1 MSHLKLKKSVPSGT
15 IILDRPDKHN
25 ALRRVTLIE
34 LQQAFQDFH
43 LEKSVRAVIL
53 TGAAGSF
60 CSGLDLEEIRDT
72 AKEKHAW
79 DVWHQDAL
87 NYRSLIDS
95 MLRFPKPIIAAVNG
109 PALGAGAALVMASDL
124 VIAGTSATL
133 GIPDARRGLVSGL
146 TIALTSF
153 RLGGSFTARLALN
166 GEPIDAAEGHRL
178 GAFHEV
184 VADNMVWARAQE
196 IATSVAESSAEAILL
211 TKRLLNETIGE
222 TLMDTQLGAAAAT
235 SATSRTTDSATEG
248 VSAFLEKRTPKWE

>member
-1 MSHLKLKKSVPSGT
+1 MSHLKLKKNVPSGT
-15 IILDRPDKHN
+15 IIVDRPDKHN

-34 LQQAFQDFH
+34 LQQALQDFH

-53 TGAAGSF
+53 TGSAGSF
-60 CSGLDLEEIRDT
+60 CSGIDLEEIQET

-79 DVWHQDAL
+79 EVWHEDAL
-87 NYRSLIDS
+87 NYRALIDA

-124 VIAGTSATL
+124 VVAGKSATL

-146 TIALTSF
+146 TIALSSF
-153 RLGGSFTARLALN
+153 RLGGSFAARLALT
-166 GEPIDAAEGHRL
+166 GESIDAEEAYRL

-184 VADNMVWARAQE
+184 VEDHSVWARAQE
-196 IATSVAESSAEAILL
+196 LAVSVAESSAEAILL

-222 TLMDTQLGAAAAT
+222 TLIDTQLGAAAAT
-235 SATSRTTDSATEG
+235 SATSRTTETATEG
-248 VSAFLEKRTPKWE
+248 VNAFLEKRSPEW

>member
-1 MSHLKLKKSVPSGT
+1 LKLKKNVPSGT

-34 LQQAFQDFH
+34 LQQALQDFH

-53 TGAAGSF
+53 TGASGSF
-60 CSGLDLEEIRDT
+60 CSGIDLEEIQET

-79 DVWHQDAL
+79 EVWHEDAL
-87 NYRSLIDS
+87 NYRSLIDA

-124 VIAGTSATL
+124 VVAGKSATL

-146 TIALTSF
+146 TIALSSF
-153 RLGGSFTARLALN
+153 RLGGSFTARLALT
-166 GEPIDAAEGHRL
+166 GEPIDAEEAYRL

-184 VADNMVWARAQE
+184 VEDHSVWARAQE
-196 IATSVAESSAEAILL
+196 LAVNIAESSAEAILL

-222 TLMDTQLGAAAAT
+222 TLIDTQLGAAAAT
-235 SATSRTTDSATEG
+235 SATSRTTETATEG
-248 VSAFLEKRTPKWE
+248 VNAFLEKRSPEW

>member
-1 MSHLKLKKSVPSGT
+1 MSHLKLKKNVPSGT
-15 IILDRPDKHN
+15 IIVDRPEKHN

-34 LQQAFQDFH
+34 LQQALQDFH

-60 CSGLDLEEIRDT
+60 CSGIDLEEIQET

-79 DVWHQDAL
+79 EVWHEDAL
-87 NYRSLIDS
+87 NYRSLIDA

-124 VIAGTSATL
+124 VVAGKSATL

-153 RLGGSFTARLALN
+153 RLGGSFTARLAFT
-166 GEPIDAAEGHRL
+166 GEPIDAEEAYRL

-184 VADNMVWARAQE
+184 VEDHSVWARAQE
-196 IATSVAESSAEAILL
+196 LAVSIAKSSAEAILL

-222 TLMDTQLGAAAAT
+222 TLIDTQLGAAAAT
-235 SATSRTTDSATEG
+235 SATSRTTETATEG
-248 VSAFLEKRTPKWE
+248 VNAFLEKRSPEW